1 MPNVLISSEV
11 RLAVSTSLHSA
22 LGYPSPADYEK
33 PKLRSNPI
41 TRLIRIAK

>member
-22 LGYPSPADYEK
+22 LGYQSPADCEK
-33 PKLRSNPI
+33 KHHHS
-41 TRLIRIAK
+41 IRKVA